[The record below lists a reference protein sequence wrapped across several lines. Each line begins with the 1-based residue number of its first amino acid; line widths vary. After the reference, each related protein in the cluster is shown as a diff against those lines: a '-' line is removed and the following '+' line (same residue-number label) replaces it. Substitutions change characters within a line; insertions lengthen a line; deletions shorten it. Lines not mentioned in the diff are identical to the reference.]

1 VVTFVDGTGGDE
13 DIATTTSPVRRSTM
27 IFGQIAPLYG
37 NGVGDAGSV
46 LESFGFEDLRSQQEL
61 VFYNLLNPV
70 AVRTNVLQQASD
82 HLVFTRA
89 VAGFTLDGAAVA
101 QPGAVAAD
109 PERVVI
115 AGHSQ
120 GAQTLPFVAAADPD
134 LVDGV
139 VSSAGSGGQYHS
151 IAHGPRRLESVGLLT
166 IAPDR
171 LDELNPLLHMV
182 QTVFEAADG
191 SNVPTTQHFI
201 NLTGAADTCTTVET
215 GTHFARAQGLASY
228 ALAPEI
234 SYGDPDL
241 DRIVTTTPVSANS
254 AGATRV
260 QILLPGGHFVY
271 RSNVDRLT
279 SFVQQVHAGTAPVV
293 RPEQFASNTGN
304 CAGQR
309 YDDPPRRFGF

>member
-1 VVTFVDGTGGDE
+1 
-13 DIATTTSPVRRSTM
+13 
-27 IFGQIAPLYG
+27 
-37 NGVGDAGSV
+37 
-46 LESFGFEDLRSQQEL
+46 
-61 VFYNLLNPV
+61 
-70 AVRTNVLQQASD
+70 
-82 HLVFTRA
+82 VFTRA

-228 ALAPEI
+228 ALAP
-234 SYGDPDL
+234 
-241 DRIVTTTPVSANS
+241 VSANS
-254 AGATRV
+254 GGATRV